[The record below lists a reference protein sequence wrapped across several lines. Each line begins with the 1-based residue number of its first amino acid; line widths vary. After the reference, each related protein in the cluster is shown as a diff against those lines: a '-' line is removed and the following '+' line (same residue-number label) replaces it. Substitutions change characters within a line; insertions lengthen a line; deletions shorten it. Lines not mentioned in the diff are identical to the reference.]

1 MRHPRER
8 GRKGAPP
15 TREEGQSSP
24 LPLLPPTTT
33 TPPFSTQKLGEHHQ
47 GKSGENSTSSKDD
60 DTLRAR
66 GEPTSH
72 RGLLARMFWTVS
84 PLAACSPRRWEM
96 EIWARALSAMEGRT
110 REGGGRGGAGVS
122 FPPPFFWW
130 CCLLPSLLLGRCC
143 YALPSLF
150 LFRWCSL
157 SLDLSVGRCLFS
169 SSIGVWCC
177 VPVPFCVLL
186 FCWWCCFF
194 PSSFWALLPL
204 LLFLPSWGRGR
215 PPFLSKGNH
224 KKAGEGR
231 PRRPRRKAKPDP
243 QEAKA
248 IPAPRKNLDHQS
260 LIFLGRGG

>member
-110 REGGGRGGAGVS
+110 REGGGRGGPGS
-122 FPPPFFWW
+122 RSRLPFFGGAA
-130 CCLLPSLLLGRCC
+130 CCRHFFWGGAATLSPPSSFLGGAPSPLTCQWVLPILLLNRGCG
-143 YALPSLF
+143 AASPS
-150 LFRWCSL
+150 
-157 SLDLSVGRCLFS
+157 
-169 SSIGVWCC
+169 
-177 VPVPFCVLL
+177 PFV
-186 FCWWCCFF
+186 CCFF
-194 PSSFWALLPL
+194 VGGAAFSLPLFGLCCPSSFSFPL
-204 LLFLPSWGRGR
+204 GVGVGLPS
-215 PPFLSKGNH
+215 
-224 KKAGEGR
+224 
-231 PRRPRRKAKPDP
+231 
-243 QEAKA
+243 
-248 IPAPRKNLDHQS
+248 
-260 LIFLGRGG
+260 